1 MVGDYCNF
9 IIIIIIIIVVVV
21 VVVNILS
28 LTKHISLTLYIYM
41 I

>member
-9 IIIIIIIIVVVV
+9 IIIILVVVVV

-28 LTKHISLTLYIYM
+28 LTKHISLTLYIYT